1 MSTNNNTSKMD
12 DQNLTASSPGDLSS
26 LLCSIIR
33 CANLGISK
41 NAFLRE
47 VSFSIMDFLR
57 CDAVILQLFDY
68 GKVYTFEAV
77 KPKRPPHKII
87 EDYYISNKTVPIDL
101 KSGEFLDQEFLNSL
115 LTDKNYKLSGTNFS
129 KKGSFFIKDHKGLC
143 EIKIKEKN
151 KKSVCHFRPGRGYRS
166 VAVIPM
172 KVKDDFVGL
181 FQLKIQAAGFCTDE
195 TIELCETIAET
206 VGSAAL
212 DRNRQLALR
221 ERVKEL
227 GCLYG
232 ISKIIER
239 SDLSIH
245 EIFESIVKLL
255 PSAWLYPDI
264 AAARI
269 LLDDNSFASE
279 IFKDSTQKLSSEI
292 IVEGIKRGVVEVV
305 YLDEMPEIYEGPFLL
320 EERKL
325 IDTIALQLS
334 QFVKRK
340 SNEDEKVILHEQ
352 IQHADRLATVGQ
364 LAAGVAHEL
373 NEPLANILGFAQILL
388 DEATLPGQ
396 AEQDIKIIEK
406 ASLHAREIVKKL
418 LLFSRQM
425 PQQKTLININEDIEN
440 AFFFFESRCIKE
452 GIEVIKKL
460 DSDVPDFYIDSSQL
474 QQVVTNLV
482 VNAIQAMSPGDTIT
496 LSTYSNDNNIYL
508 IVEDT
513 GIGMNEEVK
522 KQLFVPFFTTK
533 DVSQGTGLG
542 LPVVHGIVNSHGG
555 TISVES
561 EEGKGTR
568 FEIIFPIDTNI

>member
-1 MSTNNNTSKMD
+1 MINNTSKMD

-77 KPKRPPHKII
+77 RPKRPPHKIL
-87 EDYYISNKTVPIDL
+87 EDYYLSNKTTDIDL
-101 KSGEFLDQEFLNSL
+101 KPGEFLDQEILNSL
-115 LTDKNYKLSGTNFS
+115 LTDNNYNLSGINFS
-129 KKGSFFIKDHKGLC
+129 KKGSFFTKNHKGLY
-143 EIKIKEKN
+143 EIKIKKKN
-151 KKSVCHFRPGRGYRS
+151 KKIVCNYRPERGYRS
-166 VAVIPM
+166 VVLIPM

-181 FQLKIQAAGFCTDE
+181 LQLKTQAAGFCTDE
-195 TIELCETIAET
+195 RIELYETIAET

-239 SDLSIH
+239 SDFSTH
-245 EIFESIVKLL
+245 EIFESIVNLL
-255 PSAWLYPDI
+255 PPSWLYPDI
-264 AAARI
+264 TAARI
-269 LLDDNSFASE
+269 LLDDNSFATVR
-279 IFKDSTQKLSSEI
+279 FKDTTQKLSSDI

-325 IDTIALQLS
+325 IDAIALQLS
-334 QFVKRK
+334 QYIKRK
-340 SNEDEKVILHEQ
+340 SDEDEKAILHEQ

-388 DEATLPGQ
+388 DETKLPGQ
-396 AEQDIKIIEK
+396 AEQDIKKIEK

-425 PQQKTLININEDIEN
+425 PQKKTLININEDIEN

-460 DSDVPDFYIDSSQL
+460 EPDIPDFYMDSSQL

-496 LSTYSNDNNIYL
+496 LSTYSNNKNIYL

-513 GIGMNEEVK
+513 GIGMSEEVK

-542 LPVVHGIVNSHGG
+542 LPVVHGIVKSHGG
-555 TISVES
+555 TISVKS
-561 EEGKGTR
+561 EEGKGAR
-568 FEIIFPIDTNI
+568 FEIILPIDTNI